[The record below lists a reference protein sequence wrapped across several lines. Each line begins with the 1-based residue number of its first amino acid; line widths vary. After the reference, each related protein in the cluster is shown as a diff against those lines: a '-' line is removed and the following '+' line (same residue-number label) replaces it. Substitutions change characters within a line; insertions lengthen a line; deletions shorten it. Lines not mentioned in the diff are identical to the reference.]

1 MSFGNNC
8 NEKML
13 KQNLNHPDSLFL
25 PLLANRVRA
34 LCFMYRSVHTLCFMY
49 RDTFP
54 SSTFPHVVS
63 YLSAASSDAF
73 PPSSSRSAPL
83 NLPLP
88 FLTVRRNTSFPVS
101 LSHSHLPLHTS
112 LSLSPCPFLPLHPSF
127 LSFSLFVP
135 LSVQPS
141 VAIET
146 DLFEIGGKGNYF
158 SLLPPFHSI
167 LGHRVASPVAFIQLI
182 LTLFICANH
191 CWSYCCHDYCGNI
204 DIILHTVT
212 MATSRVISRALC

>member
-25 PLLANRVRA
+25 PLQANCVRA
-34 LCFMYRSVHTLCFMY
+34 LCFMYRSVCP
-49 RDTFP
+49 FP

-73 PPSSSRSAPL
+73 PPSSSRFAPL

-88 FLTVRRNTSFPVS
+88 FLTARRNTSFPVS

-112 LSLSPCPFLPLHPSF
+112 LSLS
-127 LSFSLFVP
+127 LSFSPPPSLVP
-135 LSVQPS
+135 LLLALCPS
-141 VAIET
+141 ICAAQRCYRNRSIWNRTEGK
-146 DLFEIGGKGNYF
+146 LFLA
-158 SLLPPFHSI
+158 SSPFHSI
-167 LGHRVASPVAFIQLI
+167 LGHRVSSPVAFIQLI

>member
-34 LCFMYRSVHTLCFMY
+34 LCFMYRSVCP
-49 RDTFP
+49 FP

-73 PPSSSRSAPL
+73 PPSSSCFAPL

-112 LSLSPCPFLPLHPSF
+112 LSLSLS
-127 LSFSLFVP
+127 LSFSPPPSLVP
-135 LSVQPS
+135 LLLALCPS
-141 VAIET
+141 
-146 DLFEIGGKGNYF
+146 
-158 SLLPPFHSI
+158 
-167 LGHRVASPVAFIQLI
+167 
-182 LTLFICANH
+182 ICAAQRCYRNR
-191 CWSYCCHDYCGNI
+191 SI
-204 DIILHTVT
+204 
-212 MATSRVISRALC
+212 